1 MLQFQSVKDI
11 LFSTK
16 NTLNIKGK
24 IVDLSTPKVMGIIN
38 ATPDSFYAGSRSM
51 DENAILGKA
60 ENMLE
65 TGATFL
71 DIGGYSS
78 RPGSE
83 DIPVEEETR
92 RVTRAIR
99 AIMKHFPDTLI
110 SIDSFRTPVVKSA
123 FDEGAVMINDISGG
137 QLDTEMFQTA
147 AEFRAPY
154 ILMHMKGTP
163 QTMQQLVDYED
174 VVLEVMDYFQKR
186 VVELQNSG
194 VSDILIDP
202 GFGFSKTVDQN
213 YVLLKNLGYFKA
225 LELPLLVGLSRKS
238 MIFKTLGGR
247 TEDTLNGTTVLN
259 TIALM
264 QGVKILRVHDVKEA
278 VEAITLV
285 EACNL

>member
-1 MLQFQSVKDI
+1 MLYFQSVKDI
-11 LFSTK
+11 VFSTK

-38 ATPDSFYAGSRSM
+38 VTPDSFYPGSRTM
-51 DENAILGKA
+51 DEKAVLGKA
-60 ENMLE
+60 EKMLE
-65 TGATFL
+65 AEATFL

-83 DIPVEEETR
+83 DISAEEEIR
-92 RVTRAIR
+92 RITRAIR
-99 AIMKHFPDTLI
+99 TIMQHFPAAII
-110 SIDSFRTPVVKSA
+110 SIDSFRTSVVKSA

-137 QLDTEMFQTA
+137 ALDAEMFQTA
-147 AEFRAPY
+147 AALRAPY

-163 QTMQQLVDYED
+163 QTMHLLADYED

-186 VVELQNSG
+186 VVELQKFG
-194 VSDILIDP
+194 VLDIIIDP

-213 YVLLKNLGYFKA
+213 YVLLKNLGYFNA
-225 LELPLLVGLSRKS
+225 LELPLLAGLSRKS
-238 MIFKTLGGR
+238 MIFKTLEGR
-247 TEDTLNGTTVLN
+247 QEDTLNGTTVLN

-278 VEAITLV
+278 VEAVTLF
-285 EACNL
+285 EAFNL